1 MSGLRLISFGFDSFK
16 SEVTGGLVSTLRF
29 GSKVCVWFSENK
41 NIWVLSFVFGG
52 LKFGFGFS
60 VWGLKI

>member
-1 MSGLRLISFGFDSFK
+1 MSGLRLISFGFDCFK

-52 LKFGFGFS
+52 LNSGFGFS
-60 VWGLKI
+60 VWGSKI